1 MENPLFLSN
10 VEVEYLC
17 PQNEPEEGKRW
28 SYSFVYYLEDLRNI
42 YWIYEKYDIDSIPAL
57 FQRCKDLNLK
67 SWNGKA
73 WNQRNLLELVN
84 ALKNFGLLS
93 IESNNVSTRGL
104 FKESSP
110 EIPLFEEDKKVFSEI
125 YRTYF
130 RFREFHQLFSGSES
144 VIYYI
149 QGGRFTNRFILT
161 KEPPYRIVGISDEH
175 ADMMRFWDVF
185 IKWGQSLDM
194 LRKYPLKPFNICT
207 DMSVKGLSIAYLSH
221 EMPEDFSVFEYMST
235 KMQGSY
241 LYIPDV
247 VYSIISA
254 RGYSVD
260 DILEKIVEESVSK
273 PNDYR
278 AQSTSAIFINEKE
291 NFLFPKIGNTYITHL
306 LKL

>member
-10 VEVEYLC
+10 VEVEYLS
-17 PQNEPEEGKRW
+17 PQNEPDEGKRW

-57 FQRCKDLNLK
+57 LQKCKDLNLK

-93 IESNNVSTRGL
+93 IESNNICIRGL

-110 EIPLFEEDKKVFSEI
+110 ETPLFEEDKKVFSEI
-125 YRTYF
+125 YKTYF
-130 RFREFHQLFSGSES
+130 RFREFHQLFTGSES

-149 QGGRFTNRFILT
+149 QGGRFTNRFVLT
-161 KEPPYRIVGISDEH
+161 KAPPYRIVGISDEH
-175 ADMMRFWDVF
+175 ADMMRFWDVY

-194 LRKYPLKPFNICT
+194 LRKYPLKPFNITT

-221 EMPEDFSVFEYMST
+221 EMPDDFSVFEYMST
-235 KMQGSY
+235 EMQGSY

-247 VYSIISA
+247 VYSIINA

-260 DILEKIVEESVSK
+260 DILEKIIEESVSK